1 MCTVFTGIEP
11 QCYLLAK
18 NYDCLVKGGMA
29 FTNKRK
35 VKRKSLVLPPEK
47 ELEWVSQFGSVTF
60 SQSGKGMPVCGI
72 NEKGLIVEQ
81 ATFPA
86 ALYPDTTEKKH
97 ISCLEAI
104 QYLLDCCA
112 DVEQAIQAFSDFAI
126 SNQSAKIHYF
136 LMDKKGNRA
145 IVEFAN
151 GDTKVFQGKTM
162 LPILT
167 NSSYEAL
174 CLGKKQNT
182 SEYEE
187 NSFMRFQIVKEALE
201 KENSLTVD
209 SAFAILEKAERKDTV
224 WSVVYDLIANKIYF
238 RDEKRRIKAIHL
250 EEIDFSENATSK
262 LYDLEDDSDEILWE
276 PYSRQKNRKNIEKFY
291 GNPLV
296 LQVLNLPDAKF
307 VIDSFDEHISRIEE
321 GKL

>member
-1 MCTVFTGIEP
+1 MCTVFTGMDQ
-11 QCYLLAK
+11 QCALLAK
-18 NYDCLVKGGMA
+18 NYDCFVDGGMV
-29 FTNKRK
+29 FTNKRR

-47 ELEWVSQFGSVTF
+47 ELEWVSRFGSVTF

-81 ATFPA
+81 ATFPDA
-86 ALYPDTTEKKH
+86 VYPDTAEKKH

-126 SNQSAKIHYF
+126 SNQSGKLHYF
-136 LMDKKGNRA
+136 LMDKKGKRA
-145 IVEFAN
+145 IVEFQN
-151 GDTKVFQGKTM
+151 GNKKVFQEETM

-174 CLGKKQNT
+174 CIGKKKNT

-187 NSFMRFQIVKEALE
+187 NSFLRFQIVREALK
-201 KENSLTVD
+201 KETSLTTEL
-209 SAFAILEKAERKDTV
+209 AFTILKKAERRDTV
-224 WSVVYDLIANKIYF
+224 WSIVYDLAVDKVCF
-238 RDEKRRIKAIHL
+238 RDGKERVREIHL
-250 EEIDFSENATSK
+250 NEIDFSESAASK
-262 LYDLEDDSDEILWE
+262 LYDMETDGDDFSWE
-276 PYSRQKNRKNIEKFY
+276 PYSREKNRKNIEKFY
-291 GNPLV
+291 GNLLV

-307 VIDSFDEHISRIEE
+307 VIDSFDEHIAKMEE
-321 GKL
+321 GKR